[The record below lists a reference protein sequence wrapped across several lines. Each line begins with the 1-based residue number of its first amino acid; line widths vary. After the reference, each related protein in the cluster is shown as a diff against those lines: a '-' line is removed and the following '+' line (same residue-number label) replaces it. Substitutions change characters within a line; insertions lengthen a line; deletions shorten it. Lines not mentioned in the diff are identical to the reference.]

1 MKMSKDATLHEKTV
15 QKVARGEVSKPK
27 RKRAAPTKRATTT
40 RHIRVD
46 GRVWKVAC
54 ELAAGDL
61 TRLEVISAEEV
72 IVR

>member
-15 QKVARGEVSKPK
+15 QKVARDAVSLPK
-27 RKRAAPTKRATTT
+27 RKRATARRRAINT
-40 RHIRVD
+40 RNIRVD
-46 GRVWKVAC
+46 GRVWKVAR

-61 TRLEVISAEEV
+61 TRLEIISEREV